1 MKRLLL
7 LLLLLSPLTL
17 VEAATRY
24 VPDQKT
30 AALRAGPTAGYK
42 IIKTLPSGTAL
53 EVLQVN
59 QKAGFTQVR
68 TSDGTRGWVQT
79 RDLTDKPVEAPV
91 IRDNLATLQKSL
103 DEARAENDRLKQEL
117 AALAPGETDII
128 GRLHR
133 LADENQ
139 RLNAEITR
147 VRKIAEGSLNLDEQN
162 RSLQERLVNLERDL
176 QITRQERQALA
187 DSQQNTLFLTGAAI
201 LIGGLL
207 LGWLLP
213 VRPPLQRDSWRRL

>member
-7 LLLLLSPLTL
+7 FLLLLSPLTL
-17 VEAATRY
+17 VQATTRY
-24 VPDQKT
+24 VTDQLT
-30 AALRAGPTAGYK
+30 APLRAGPSATHK
-42 IIKTLPSGTAL
+42 IVKMLPSGTAL

-59 QKAGFTQVR
+59 QKAGFSQVR
-68 TSDGTRGWVQT
+68 TADGARGWMQN
-79 RDLTDKPVEAPV
+79 RDLMDGPV
-91 IRDNLATLQKSL
+91 IRDGLATVQKAL
-103 DEARAENDRLKQEL
+103 DEARSENDRLKQEL

-139 RLNAEITR
+139 RLNAEVTR

-176 QITRQERQALA
+176 EITRQERQALA

-201 LIGGLL
+201 LLGGLL